1 MRAADCGKALAD
13 ETCQTGPSFV
23 PTPARHRTA
32 LTAAFAS
39 GLAAWLPAVAAAE
52 QVVVFAAS
60 STADAMAEIEAAF
73 EDATG
78 HDLVVSLAGSSAL
91 ARQIRQGAPADVFIS
106 ASTDW
111 MDAVESDGLIEPGS
125 RFDLLGNALVLIAF
139 DPEAGP
145 VGIGPG
151 FDLAGL
157 LGDGRLAMALV
168 DAVPAG
174 VYGKA
179 ALQALGAWEGVADR
193 VAQANTARGAL
204 ALVARGEAPYGI
216 VYATDALAEDRVTV
230 VGTFPTDTHPPIV
243 YPAADLA
250 NRGGPAEADFLDFL
264 RGPQAQAVFVR
275 HGFGWLPD

>member
-13 ETCQTGPSFV
+13 KTCQMGPSFV
-23 PTPARHRTA
+23 PTPARLRTA

-39 GLAAWLPAVAAAE
+39 GFASWLPAVAAAE
-52 QVVVFAAS
+52 QVMVFAAS
-60 STADAMAEIEAAF
+60 STADAMAEIETAF

-78 HDLVVSLAGSSAL
+78 HELVVSLAGSSAL

-111 MDAVESDGLIEPGS
+111 MDAVESDGLIKPGS
-125 RFDLLGNALVLIAF
+125 RFDLLGNSLVLIAF
-139 DPEAGP
+139 DPDAAP
-145 VGIGPG
+145 VEIGPG
-151 FDLAGL
+151 FDLAQL

-179 ALQALGAWEGVADR
+179 ALQGLGAWEGVADR

-216 VYATDALAEDRVTV
+216 VYATDALAEDRVTLL
-230 VGTFPTDTHPPIV
+230 GTFPTDTHPPIV

-250 NRGGPAEADFLDFL
+250 TRDIPAETDFLDFL

-275 HGFGWLPD
+275 HAFGWLPD